1 MSKYNYPGYKPTSD
15 GFLTARP
22 KSRGGYHGGTDNA
35 AAPGT
40 PVYAQYGGKVFRSG
54 PINGYGMAVIVKS
67 EAPDGTRFYQLYGHL
82 GPGPLPPPGTP
93 VTADQPIPGAVI
105 GTTEYVRSIAQG
117 ITQGPHVHREIISEN
132 ATLNES
138 DRLGTDSS
146 DLTYKAD
153 PDTFDINHPVFP
165 YEPPHGAPLPP
176 RQPQQ
181 GNGET
186 RLTAPPPAHSDPAEA
201 SSPELSPGMAI
212 PGAEDPTVVGGP
224 DAQYPLVPPAR
235 TRSRAPSQGNSWLD
249 TPGSDFSRPPPGD
262 GPTSSNVR
270 ATVLSLPAA
279 RFPVQGL
286 LAPDGGRVLDRWASS
301 SPRGSVAPQS
311 EDLPGGLLGMMIRAG
326 VIDPSNPDQPAPG
339 GLPGLILQSM
349 RENQNS
355 IAGG

>member
-224 DAQYPLVPPAR
+224 DAQYPLVLVLAR
-235 TRSRAPSQGNSWLD
+235 ALHRREI
-249 TPGSDFSRPPPGD
+249 R
-262 GPTSSNVR
+262 
-270 ATVLSLPAA
+270 
-279 RFPVQGL
+279 GL
-286 LAPDGGRVLDRWASS
+286 
-301 SPRGSVAPQS
+301 
-311 EDLPGGLLGMMIRAG
+311 I
-326 VIDPSNPDQPAPG
+326 
-339 GLPGLILQSM
+339 LPGLISLGHPQATAPHRATCAPLCYRCLLRDFQFRDCWPQTAVAFWIDGPRLRRAAASL
-349 RENQNS
+349 RKVKTYPAAFS
-355 IAGG
+355 G